1 MLRCMVRALAMA
13 RRGTGD
19 QAASRVITSDPSHT
33 CPAGLSQLAPRV
45 TSDGEGRLTGV
56 EIVAQWR
63 WPAGETRDA
72 PVMLCMV
79 GMVLGVRH
87 NSRKRMG
94 EQLRVG
100 SPRRESGSSMETLRR
115 CSDGGGLAL
124 RASTAASRH
133 RSCPRP
139 VG

>member
-1 MLRCMVRALAMA
+1 MPRRGQRALPACFGA
-13 RRGTGD
+13 WSVRSQWRGGAPVTKRLPRRAPLIHRTRA
-19 QAASRVITSDPSHT
+19 QHE
-33 CPAGLSQLAPRV
+33 GLSQLAPRV

-56 EIVAQWR
+56 EVVAQWR

-72 PVMLCMV
+72 TVMLCMV

-100 SPRRESGSSMETLRR
+100 SPRRESGSSVEMLR
-115 CSDGGGLAL
+115 
-124 RASTAASRH
+124 
-133 RSCPRP
+133 
-139 VG
+139 